1 MFEIQNVNETNFQQ
15 AFNFL
20 NSVPSIATIDN
31 EILKNGVIVFL
42 QNKVIA
48 SISFE
53 IFDNVGLIRYFVF
66 KRNLDNIVLN
76 HLLDAL
82 TDNAIK
88 MNIKKLI
95 CVADNEQIE
104 DLFKEFNF
112 KTLDKKIFI
121 NEEEVSKSNFSNS
134 NFLFKD
140 I

>member
-53 IFDNVGLIRYFVF
+53 IFDNIGLIRYFVF
-66 KRNLDNIVLN
+66 KRDLDNIVLN

>member
-66 KRNLDNIVLN
+66 KRDLDNIVLN

>member
-20 NSVPSIATIDN
+20 NSVPSIAAIDN

-66 KRNLDNIVLN
+66 KRDLDNIVLN